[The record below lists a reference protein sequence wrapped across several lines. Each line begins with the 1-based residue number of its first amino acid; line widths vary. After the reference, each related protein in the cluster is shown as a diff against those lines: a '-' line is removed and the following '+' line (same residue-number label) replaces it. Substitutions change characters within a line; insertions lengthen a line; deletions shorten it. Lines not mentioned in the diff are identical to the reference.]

1 MNNPANKN
9 NIIGYRGIRYE
20 IDVPARDLR
29 DAPHQDNQWHLEQL
43 SYCMRTHDYVT
54 LENRISNG
62 LKFGWIWELDKTG
75 CRVNGGGDEETV
87 EQDPPSAM

>member
-1 MNNPANKN
+1 
-9 NIIGYRGIRYE
+9 
-20 IDVPARDLR
+20 
-29 DAPHQDNQWHLEQL
+29 
-43 SYCMRTHDYVT
+43 MRTHDYVT

-87 EQDPPSAM
+87 EQDPQDAI